1 VIVVAGSAENGSA
14 PPPFKWTGPKRRA
27 VELLAADELT
37 DAEVASEVGT
47 AARTLWAWKA
57 NVEFSRAVQEAAA
70 ALGDLAR
77 RYAIGR
83 RTVRLRELDRR
94 RRDLERCRLRVLLA
108 ALPSLPETEN
118 REPRTENGELPP
130 PDPALF
136 KEVRECSKELR
147 EHEKQAAQELGQ
159 WVVKG
164 EVTGKDGTPL
174 LPSWEDMAK
183 MPREGLLELYREL
196 ARGGQP

>member
-1 VIVVAGSAENGSA
+1 MAGSAENGSM

-37 DAEVASEVGT
+37 DVEVASEVGT

-57 NVEFSRAVQEAAA
+57 NAEFSRAVQDAAA

-108 ALPSLPETEN
+108 ALPESPADA
-118 REPRTENGELPP
+118 P
-130 PDPALF
+130 PDPALL
-136 KEVRECSKELR
+136 KEARETARELR
-147 EHEKQAAQELGQ
+147 EHEKQAAVELGQ
-159 WVVKG
+159 WVSKG
-164 EVTGKDGTPL
+164 EVTGKDGAPI
-174 LPSWEDMAK
+174 LPSWEDLAR
-183 MPREGLLELYREL
+183 MPREGLLELYREMT
-196 ARGGQP
+196 RGAQP